1 MSGRIDAYARLMV
14 RFIKIETLEAPAVR
28 VAGRTVTPVS
38 RRLTVALARVGFIRS
53 SPLAV
58 VVRDGPSTR
67 RVAVHDWT
75 RMAQAAVF
83 VLGVAG
89 YILIRHC
96 AAGHRAADEQR
107 RG

>member
-28 VAGRTVTPVS
+28 AGRTVTPVS

-53 SPLAV
+53 STLAV
-58 VVRDGPSTR
+58 VVRDGPGAR

-75 RMAQAAVF
+75 RIAQAAVF